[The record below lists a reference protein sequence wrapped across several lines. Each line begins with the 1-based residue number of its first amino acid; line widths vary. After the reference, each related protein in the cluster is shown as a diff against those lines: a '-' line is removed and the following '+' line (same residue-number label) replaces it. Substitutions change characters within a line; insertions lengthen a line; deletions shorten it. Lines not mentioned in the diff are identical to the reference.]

1 MPHSKAKMLGIAERR
16 AKVAELLAE
25 GKRQCEIAAALGLP
39 KMKVSR
45 DVRALEEEW
54 KKQALQDFDEAR
66 GIQIARLEHLYG
78 TTMRRCE
85 VRVALQE
92 ADQPLTPAQIAD
104 QISHKCGEL
113 ADAALARRIG
123 ALLQLT
129 SIATQ
134 QGTGWWLS
142 GRTAPAPAEPKA
154 TYHGTVNADAGQAVR
169 ENLLLNP
176 RRSAAAVAAHQRP
189 RRPNRNEGPFE
200 PPLRT

>member
-1 MPHSKAKMLGIAERR
+1 MTKRSRSITEGRRRELVSLLLGDAPVSAPTPNPVLEKHVGRSLTPR
-16 AKVAELLAE
+16 KRDADELAHE
-25 GKRQCEIAAALGLP
+25 
-39 KMKVSR
+39 
-45 DVRALEEEW
+45 VRA
-54 KKQALQDFDEAR
+54 
-66 GIQIARLEHLYG
+66 
-78 TTMRRCE
+78 
-85 VRVALQE
+85 ALQE

-104 QISHKCGEL
+104 QISRKCGEL

-129 SIATQ
+129 SFATLL
-134 QGTGWWLS
+134 GTGWWLS
-142 GRTAPAPAEPKA
+142 GRSAPAPAPAEPKA

>member
-1 MPHSKAKMLGIAERR
+1 MTKRSRSISEGRRRELVSLLLGD
-16 AKVAELLAE
+16 
-25 GKRQCEIAAALGLP
+25 AALPAPTPNPVLEKHVGRSLTP
-39 KMKVSR
+39 RKR
-45 DVRALEEEW
+45 DADELAHEVRA
-54 KKQALQDFDEAR
+54 
-66 GIQIARLEHLYG
+66 
-78 TTMRRCE
+78 
-85 VRVALQE
+85 ALQE

-104 QISHKCGEL
+104 TICRKCGEL
-113 ADAALARRIG
+113 ADSALARRIG

-142 GRTAPAPAEPKA
+142 GRSAPAPAEPKA

-200 PPLRT
+200 PSLRT